1 MTDRDVSILLPAYN
15 EAENLEEVLDELT
28 AVLTSAGISFEIV
41 IVDDGSTDDSVD
53 VLEKCEKRFKE
64 LRWIHFRRNAGKS
77 EALQAGFELVRG
89 RTVVLMDA
97 DGQDDP
103 GAIPVLLAALDEGL
117 DLATG
122 RRATRNDRFIKR
134 STSKLYNWMTAKI
147 TGVPGKDFNS
157 GLKAMRRDVAEE
169 LELYGE
175 LHRYIPVLA
184 DANGFRVGEIDVP
197 HRARLHGMTKFGRAR
212 FWRGFFDLITVKFLT
227 TYKTRPFHI
236 LGGVGFACGFVGAAL
251 LTWMFIERLMGHGVG
266 SRPALTA
273 GVLLVLVG
281 LQLASLGLLA
291 ELIVYRT
298 RSRVRT
304 RPAVSASGGDAVILE
319 LSTPEAGRATEEH
332 DSFVARTNPR

>member
-1 MTDRDVSILLPAYN
+1 VLLPSYN
-15 EAENLEEVLDELT
+15 EAENLEEVLEE
-28 AVLTSAGISFEIV
+28 LTSALAPTGLTFEV
-41 IVDDGSTDDSVD
+41 MIVDDGSTDESVE
-53 VLEKCEKRFKE
+53 VLEKCAGRFE
-64 LRWIHFRRNAGKS
+64 QLRWIHFRRNAGKS

-89 RTVVLMDA
+89 RNVVLMDA

-103 GAIPVLLAALDEGL
+103 TAIPTLLSALDEGL

-122 RRATRNDRFIKR
+122 RRALRNDRFIKR

-157 GLKAMRRDVAEE
+157 GLKAMRREVADE

-197 HRARLHGMTKFGRAR
+197 HRARLHGTTKFGRAR

-236 LGGVGFACGFVGAAL
+236 LGGLGFACGLVGTAL
-251 LTWMFIERLMGHGVG
+251 LGWMFVEKLMGHGIG
-266 SRPALTA
+266 SRPALIA

-298 RSRVRT
+298 RTRLRT
-304 RPAVSASGGDAVILE
+304 RPAIAASGGNGVVLE
-319 LSTPEAGRATEEH
+319 LSDAAQEES
-332 DSFVARTNPR
+332 DLKRPFVVRTNPH